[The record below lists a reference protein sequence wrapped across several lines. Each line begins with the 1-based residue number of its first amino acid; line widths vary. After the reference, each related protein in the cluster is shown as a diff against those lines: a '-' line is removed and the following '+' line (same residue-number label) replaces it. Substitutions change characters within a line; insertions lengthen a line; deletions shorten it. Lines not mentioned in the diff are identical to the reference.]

1 MNGNVMTVGTLKK
14 KWDMLCSKYEDMF
27 SPAKTVEGFGLLMK
41 MYQWAQTEQIC
52 VSAMSVPLMYSI
64 NDGDSKIII
73 RGETSGALCP
83 KPNNKNKFEL
93 LKLDFSSKLPDQAIL
108 NTKIK
113 FTLDWF
119 SLQKQMPDGTELS
132 GIRIRSVKYAK
143 DFYTTR
149 GEEDFKRMKESFKSI
164 AKCIDNKLYYP
175 RETVMCSSCDI
186 KLYCAAWRG
195 PADGK

>member
-14 KWDMLCSKYEDMF
+14 KWDMLCSRYEDMF

-41 MYQWAQTEQIC
+41 MYQWAQTERIC
-52 VSAMSVPLMYSI
+52 VSAMSVPFGYSTKM
-64 NDGDSKIII
+64 DDAKVII

-83 KPNNKNKFEL
+83 TAHKNKFEL
-93 LKLDFSSKLPDQAIL
+93 LKFDFSSKLPDQAIL
-108 NTKIK
+108 NMKIK

-119 SLQKQMPDGTELS
+119 ALQKQMPEGTELS
-132 GIRIRSVKYAK
+132 GIRIHSVKYAK

-149 GEEDFKRMKESFKSI
+149 NEEDFKRMEESFKSI
-164 AKCIDNKLYYP
+164 AKCIDSKLYYP
-175 RETVMCSSCDI
+175 RETVMCSSCDM

>member
-1 MNGNVMTVGTLKK
+1 MTVGTLKK

-27 SPAKTVEGFGLLMK
+27 SPAKTIEGFGLLMK

-52 VSAMSVPLMYSI
+52 VSAMSVPFGYSTKI
-64 NDGDSKIII
+64 DDAKIII

-83 KPNNKNKFEL
+83 TSHKNKFEL
-93 LKLDFSSKLPDQAIL
+93 LKFDFSSKLPDQAIL
-108 NTKIK
+108 NMKIK

-119 SLQKQMPDGTELS
+119 ALQKQMPERTELS
-132 GIRIRSVKYAK
+132 GIRIHSVKYAK

-149 GEEDFKRMKESFKSI
+149 NEEDFKRMEESFKSI
-164 AKCIDNKLYYP
+164 AKCIDSKLYYP
-175 RETVMCSSCDI
+175 RETVMCSSCDM

-195 PADGK
+195 HADGK